1 MEETHEMNG
10 KCDFCECLRNFVCFG
25 GSLISLERTH
35 DRNLTI
41 GIGIGR
47 SLASKPDLMDWD
59 LIIAAR
65 RRCLR

>member
-1 MEETHEMNG
+1 MEETHEMNS

-35 DRNLTI
+35 ECNLTI
-41 GIGIGR
+41 GIGIV
-47 SLASKPDLMDWD
+47 LASKPDLMDWD

>member
-1 MEETHEMNG
+1 MEETHEMNS

-41 GIGIGR
+41 GIGIALVDHWHR
-47 SLASKPDLMDWD
+47 NLT
-59 LIIAAR
+59 
-65 RRCLR
+65 